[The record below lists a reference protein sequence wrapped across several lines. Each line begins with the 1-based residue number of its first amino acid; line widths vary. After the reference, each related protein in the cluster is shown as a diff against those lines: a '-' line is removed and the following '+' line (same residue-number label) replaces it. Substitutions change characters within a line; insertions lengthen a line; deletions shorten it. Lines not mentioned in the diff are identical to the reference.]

1 MGCELHRELPAV
13 LAFEAYKVKFKP
25 KEALH
30 KSLKKFWA
38 SSIKCFVKHLQAKK
52 KKKERSIFALFRS
65 GKIKMAASLKPTD
78 ITQTSTYYNYPT
90 STAWA
95 GC

>member
-52 KKKERSIFALFRS
+52 KK
-65 GKIKMAASLKPTD
+65 GKKHLCTFQIWKDKNGSVPKTHRYHTNFYLL
-78 ITQTSTYYNYPT
+78 
-90 STAWA
+90 
-95 GC
+95 